1 MEFNLADLYEC
12 VAARVPDRE
21 VVVWRD
27 TRLTYRQ
34 LDQRAN
40 RLAHGLEGLGLG
52 AGDHVGVLTYSRPE
66 YLETM
71 VAAYKVRAVPIN
83 VNYRYVA
90 DELAYLFDNAELRGA
105 RGRGELRP
113 DRGLDPGPA
122 PTPRPPD
129 RGRRRLG
136 QEASTGP
143 TPSTTRRCSPPTPRS
158 AGFRTPVRR

>member
-1 MEFNLADLYEC
+1 MEFNLADLFEC

-21 VVVWRD
+21 VVVWGD

-83 VNYRYVA
+83 INYRYVA
-90 DELAYLFDNAELRGA
+90 EELAYLFDNAELRA
-105 RGRGELRP
+105 LVRRGELRP

-129 RGRRRLG
+129 RGRRRFGPGDRAGPRPRLRGVSRRQLPLG
-136 QEASTGP
+136 RIRA
-143 TPSTTRRCSPPTPRS
+143 
-158 AGFRTPVRR
+158 PVLR